1 MNVRKDPSHGTPRG
15 VYYEMLEAVAY
26 AARHDG
32 VTVEVRAAQTRP
44 TKDAGDDR
52 HPWVRVIKARE
63 IASDR

>member
-1 MNVRKDPSHGTPRG
+1 MNVRRDPPHRTPRG

-32 VTVEVRAAQTRP
+32 VTVEVRAADTR
-44 TKDAGDDR
+44 TARGVAADG

-63 IASDR
+63 